1 MEVTKIAA
9 MARQEIGKR
18 AIKHVRAAGRVPAV
32 VYGMGG
38 EPEHVSLDV
47 RDVERELRHRHR
59 VFRIEVTGGAEQPV
73 FLQDL
78 QLDALTDEP
87 MHMDFLRIDLDK
99 PIATEVQL
107 VFLGVPAGAAKGGAL
122 MRDMQRLKVKTL
134 PAALPRE
141 IEVKVG
147 ALDLDDEIRAKD
159 LVLPAGVELDVSA
172 EAIVCHVAS

>member
-9 MARQEIGKR
+9 SVRQEIGKR
-18 AIKHVRAAGRVPAV
+18 AIKHVRAAGHVPAV
-32 VYGMGG
+32 VYGMGA

-59 VFRIEVTGGAEQPV
+59 VFRIEVAGGAEQPV

-87 MHMDFLRIDLDK
+87 MHIDFLRIDLDK
-99 PIATEVQL
+99 PIQTEVQL
-107 VFLGVPAGAAKGGAL
+107 VFLGVPTGAAKGGAL
-122 MRDMQRLKVKTL
+122 MRDMQRLKIKTL

-147 ALDLDDEIRAKD
+147 ALDLDEEIRAKD
-159 LVLPAGVELDVSA
+159 LSLPEGVELDVSA